1 MSSATVPSNS
11 TNNAMPEVQK
21 KTTLPVE
28 KASDGN
34 ENVDADDDVEVEKN
48 YDSLS
53 ITRRKVTVT
62 DVLASELKIS
72 TEI

>member
-1 MSSATVPSNS
+1 
-11 TNNAMPEVQK
+11 MPEVQK

-28 KASDGN
+28 KSSDGN

-62 DVLASELKIS
+62 DVLASELQNIN
-72 TEI
+72 